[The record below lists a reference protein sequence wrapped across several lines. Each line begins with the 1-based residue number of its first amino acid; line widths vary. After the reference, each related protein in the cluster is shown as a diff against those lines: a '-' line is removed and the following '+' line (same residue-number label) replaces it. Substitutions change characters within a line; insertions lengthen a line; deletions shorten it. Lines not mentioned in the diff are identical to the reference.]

1 VLPAGCLDPVEA
13 TAIVIDVIVPVHSG
27 RAATTRC
34 LASLLARGPQTP
46 FEIVVVDDA
55 TPDPAIARD
64 LDELAA
70 ARRITLL
77 RNERNLG
84 FVHSVNRGMTLHPD
98 RDVVLLNSDT
108 EVAHDWLDR
117 LHRCAERDAKIG
129 TITPFSN
136 NATICSYPHPGWMGG
151 VPGTLGLAGLDR
163 LFATINADKQIDL
176 PTGVGSCLYLRRA
189 CLQQVGLFD
198 AERFGRGYGEENDFC
213 LRAAAAGWH
222 NVLACDVFIFH
233 EGAVSFADER
243 DERAKAA
250 LAALLAVHP
259 DYLDRVG
266 AFVNADPVAPLRT
279 AIDTARLAQGGDEPA
294 CVMAEHAEERRQL
307 LTRLAEVEAL
317 AKEREVAIA
326 ELRRALAHADAIV
339 AQNDED
345 KASLRSEIDNLRAGL
360 KHAET
365 LAFDR
370 LHELE
375 RIHASPGWLLVAPF
389 VRRKRETS

>member
-1 VLPAGCLDPVEA
+1 MP
-13 TAIVIDVIVPVHSG
+13 IVIDVIVPVHSG

-34 LASLLARGPQTP
+34 LQSLLAGGPQTP

-55 TPDPAIARD
+55 TPEPAIARD

-84 FVHSVNRGMTLHPD
+84 FVHSVNRGMTLHSD
-98 RDVVLLNSDT
+98 RDVVLLNSDA
-108 EVAHDWLDR
+108 EVANDWLDR
-117 LHRCAERDAKIG
+117 LLRCAERDPKVG

-136 NATICSYPHPGWMGG
+136 NATICSYPYPGWMGG

-163 LFATINADKQIDL
+163 LFATINADKQIEL

-189 CLQQVGLFD
+189 CLDQIGLFD

-222 NVLACDVFIFH
+222 NVLACDVFVFH
-233 EGAVSFADER
+233 EGAVSFAGER
-243 DERAKAA
+243 RELSKAA
-250 LAALLAVHP
+250 MAALLDVHP
-259 DYLDRVG
+259 EYVDRVA
-266 AFVNADPVAPLRT
+266 AFVSADPAAPLRT
-279 AIDTARLAQGGDEPA
+279 AIDTARFARGGDEAA
-294 CVMAEHAEERRQL
+294 CVVAEHAEERRHL

-317 AKEREVAIA
+317 AREREVLIA
-326 ELRRALAHADAIV
+326 ELRRALAHAGAIV
-339 AQNDED
+339 ARNDED
-345 KASLRSEIDNLRAGL
+345 KASLHTEIANLRAGL

-370 LHELE
+370 LREIE

-389 VRRKRETS
+389 VRRKRESS